1 MRNGNAHELLTKIQ
15 ARDPDTLETIVRTYL
30 PQLVRAARAA
40 GLSSHEA
47 DDIAQSTFITFI
59 EKAATFEGRSQIR
72 TWLFGILYRK
82 IMESRRATGRDADVD
97 DIDAVMES
105 RFDARGSWSGSPRQ
119 PDAELFA
126 RQVGAGID
134 ECLQRVPSRQRIAF
148 VLREVEGMS
157 TADISQ
163 ILEVTDTHVGV
174 LLFRA
179 RNGLRECLQAKGVR
193 A

>member
-1 MRNGNAHELLTKIQ
+1 MKNGGPHELLAKIRT
-15 ARDPDTLETIVRTYL
+15 RDPETLESIVRTYL
-30 PQLVRAARAA
+30 PQLLRAARAT
-40 GLSSHEA
+40 GLSTPEA
-47 DDIAQSTFITFI
+47 EDIAQSTFITFL
-59 EKAATFEGRSQIR
+59 EKAAGFEGRSHIR

-82 IMESRRATGRDADVD
+82 IMESRRATGRDAGVD

-105 RFDARGSWSGSPRQ
+105 RFDAHGSWSGSPRQ

-134 ECLQRVPSRQRIAF
+134 ECLQRVPSRQRMAF

>member
-1 MRNGNAHELLTKIQ
+1 MRTSHEDELLTKIRS
-15 ARDPDTLETIVRTYL
+15 RDPEALETIVRTYL
-30 PQLVRAARAA
+30 PQLVRAARAT
-40 GLSSHEA
+40 GLATHEA
-47 DDIAQSTFITFI
+47 EDIAQSTFITFI
-59 EKAATFEGRSQIR
+59 EKTAAFEGRSHVR

-82 IMESRRATGRDADVD
+82 IMESRRATGRDAEVD

-105 RFDARGSWSGSPRQ
+105 RFDAHGSWTGSPRQ

-134 ECLQRVPSRQRIAF
+134 ECLQHVPSRQRMAF
-148 VLREVEGMS
+148 ILREVEGMS
-157 TADISQ
+157 TSDISHV
-163 ILEVTDTHVGV
+163 LEVTDTHVGV
-174 LLFRA
+174 LLYRA